1 MANSKCYVSFKNKMS
16 HFDADL
22 EYVDIVY
29 NNILSTPLPTGATE
43 LFPGSSNPKYE
54 ILSRYKVV
62 PQNQLLVIRHCRATL
77 FTAYIKELYEEFPM
91 YLMNMLKDI
100 YNNAKITPERLTGEH
115 RISMSSTDILTHIR
129 QGDIADIVIDNIF
142 QCLENE
148 RSTIALISKFHQKIG
163 IEKNDAL
170 INDAIYYLEIRHKLV
185 HTDGFADS
193 EFISSHQTLTYTA
206 SNYISLNYT
215 TIKNAKNSVMALVK
229 DMDSKIM
236 QKQLVP
242 PNTTPTS

>member
-1 MANSKCYVSFKNKMS
+1 MTCTHK
-16 HFDADL
+16 
-22 EYVDIVY
+22 
-29 NNILSTPLPTGATE
+29 ILV
-43 LFPGSSNPKYE
+43 F
-54 ILSRYKVV
+54 
-62 PQNQLLVIRHCRATL
+62 
-77 FTAYIKELYEEFPM
+77 
-91 YLMNMLKDI
+91 
-100 YNNAKITPERLTGEH
+100 
-115 RISMSSTDILTHIR
+115 
-129 QGDIADIVIDNIF
+129 VIDNIF

-163 IEKNDAL
+163 IEKNDEL

-215 TIKNAKNSVMALVK
+215 TIKEAKNSVMALVK